1 MSKPDSITDKE
12 DKIDQLEKAI
22 LKGLF
27 QLHKLREEKA
37 IIIEG
42 NDFNK
47 GVRIIL
53 SSVVTEKERS
63 END

>member
-53 SSVVTEKERS
+53 SSVVTEKERN